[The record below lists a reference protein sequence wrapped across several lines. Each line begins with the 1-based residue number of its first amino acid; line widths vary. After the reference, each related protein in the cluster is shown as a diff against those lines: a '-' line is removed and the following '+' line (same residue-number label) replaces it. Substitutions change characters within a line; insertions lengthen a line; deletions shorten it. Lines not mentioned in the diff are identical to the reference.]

1 MLLPLLSLQSCLTL
15 CDPMDSSPPGS
26 PVPGILQ
33 ARTLEW
39 VAISLYSAWKWKVK
53 VKSLSRVQ
61 LLATSWPAAYQ
72 ASRSMRFSSHE
83 YWSGAPL
90 PSLILIEWG
99 KRHNGDWYLRGGIS
113 VVRSIVYMEYIRN
126 EDLGSI
132 PVCLFKWFLPPS
144 KIYIYIY
151 IYIYIFVFV
160 FGCFGFSM
168 LHTLF
173 SSYGEW
179 GLLYS
184 WSAQA
189 SHCGGFLLL
198 NSGSGAWRLQY
209 LQFLGSR
216 PQAQ

>member
-1 MLLPLLSLQSCLTL
+1 MERRKTLLDVTSRWFVKIVLRDSESYAAAAVKSLQSCLTL
-15 CDPMDSSPPGS
+15 CDLMDSSPPGS

-39 VAISLYSAWKWKVK
+39 VAISLYSAWKWKLK
-53 VKSLSRVQ
+53 VKSLSRVR
-61 LLATSWPAAYQ
+61 LLETSWPASYQ
-72 ASRSMRFSSHE
+72 APLSMGFSSHE

-151 IYIYIFVFV
+151 ICFWLLWVFNAA
-160 FGCFGFSM
+160 
-168 LHTLF
+168 H
-173 SSYGEW
+173 
-179 GLLYS
+179 
-184 WSAQA
+184 A
-189 SHCGGFLLL
+189 FL
-198 NSGSGAWRLQY
+198 
-209 LQFLGSR
+209 
-216 PQAQ
+216 